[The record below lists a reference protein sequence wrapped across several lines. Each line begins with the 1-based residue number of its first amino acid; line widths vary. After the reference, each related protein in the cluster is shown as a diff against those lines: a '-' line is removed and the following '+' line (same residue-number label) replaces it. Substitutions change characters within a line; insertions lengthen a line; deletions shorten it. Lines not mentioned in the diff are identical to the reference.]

1 MNTRLKL
8 IRKALGL
15 KQDEFAEMLGLAQGS
30 YSQIE
35 SGTKGSITK
44 QTMIILK
51 YRFDVNIDFLY
62 GNSQSMF
69 LNENENKNS
78 NDNNVIEDRIVML
91 EKTIYSQQKTIELM
105 EEERKKIL
113 AQMGQPAIC
122 ANASGSDISTI
133 NIKNLNTK

>member
-15 KQDEFAEMLGLAQGS
+15 KQDKFAEMLGLAQGS

-51 YRFDVNIDFLY
+51 YRFNINIDFLY
-62 GNSQSMF
+62 GNSQTMF
-69 LNENENKNS
+69 LNENKNS

-113 AQMGQPAIC
+113 AQMVQPAIC

-133 NIKNLNTK
+133 GIKSLNTK